1 MSSAQ
6 RPDTLTVAF
15 VITASDLARGKDQLG
30 ALVANIPDGVGHRIP
45 LECRR
50 RFALVQHD
58 LFSTLFGRGRVQPF
72 PGKLGRQH
80 DRAPIVY
87 VDHSPSAV
95 GGNDDKP
102 IVLTC
107 AFVGVRELT
116 YGRTQGRGSI
126 AAPNQIGLLLGA
138 VIINPLKPVVDGSNG
153 AVWPD
158 RPDWGDVAGNDEPEL
173 QHEA

>member
-1 MSSAQ
+1 M
-6 RPDTLTVAF
+6 
-15 VITASDLARGKDQLG
+15 
-30 ALVANIPDGVGHRIP
+30 N
-45 LECRR
+45 
-50 RFALVQHD
+50 
-58 LFSTLFGRGRVQPF
+58 
-72 PGKLGRQH
+72 
-80 DRAPIVY
+80 

-158 RPDWGDVAGNDEPEL
+158 RLIGGMWREMMSQSYSTKLGQLWAVACK
-173 QHEA
+173 